1 MNALTELR
9 EVLAGNKA
17 YLAPAVFNPLCA
29 KLAEQ
34 AGFKL
39 LYLGGGP
46 LGYVKTVLEANLG
59 LTEMIQAGIEIR
71 AACKLPLILDGTCG
85 WGDPMHVGFTVRAGE
100 AAGFC
105 AIEIE
110 DQVLPKRAHHHVGIE
125 HMIPLEAMVAK
136 VHEAVHSR
144 EDLDFVV
151 IARTNGVRASSMD
164 DALRRAEAYREAGA
178 DVLYLSPRSP
188 EEMRFV
194 GERLAPPLMFS
205 LPGDGLQGLGMTLD
219 EAGALGYRVIS
230 VTTPALWFHRAM
242 KQGYEAL
249 AAGRPVP
256 VLADTTRA
264 SEQDALHE
272 TLGLEALLALER
284 DTVENPPPPTAEER
298 DV

>member
-1 MNALTELR
+1 MSALNDIR
-9 EVLAGNKA
+9 EILAGSKA

-59 LTEMIQAGIEIR
+59 LAEMIQAGVEIR

-85 WGDPMHVGFTVRAGE
+85 WGDPMHVGFTVKAAE

-125 HMIPLEAMVAK
+125 HMIPQEAMVAK

-144 EDLDFVV
+144 ADLDFVV
-151 IARTNGVRASSMD
+151 IARTNGVRASGMH

-188 EEMRFV
+188 EEMRFI

-205 LPGDGLQGLGMTLD
+205 LPGDGPQSLGMSLD
-219 EAGALGYRVIS
+219 DAGALGYRLVS
-230 VTTPALWFHRAM
+230 VTTPTLWFHRAM

-249 AAGRPVP
+249 AVGAPIPALAG
-256 VLADTTRA
+256 TTRTA
-264 SEQDALHE
+264 EQDALHE
-272 TLGLEALLALER
+272 TLGLDALLALEK
-284 DTVENPPPPTAEER
+284 DTVESPPPMVEER
-298 DV
+298 DE

>member
-1 MNALTELR
+1 MNSLTMIR
-9 EVLAGNKA
+9 DIINGNAA

-34 AGFKL
+34 AGFKV

-59 LTEMIQAGIEIR
+59 LTETVQAGVEIR
-71 AACKLPLILDGTCG
+71 AACGLPLILDGTCG
-85 WGDPMHVGFTVRAGE
+85 WGDPMHVGFTVRAAE

-125 HMIPLEAMVAK
+125 HMIPQEAMVAK
-136 VHEAVHSR
+136 VHEAVHAR
-144 EDLDFVV
+144 QDLDFVI

-164 DALRRAEAYREAGA
+164 DALRRASAYREAGA
-178 DVLYLSPRSP
+178 DVIYLSPRTA

-194 GERLAPPLMFS
+194 GERLGPPLMFS
-205 LPGDGLQGLGMTLD
+205 LPGDGLQSFGMSLD
-219 EAGALGYRVIS
+219 DAGALGFRLIS
-230 VTTPALWFHRAM
+230 VTTPTLWFHRAM

-249 AAGRPVP
+249 AAGKPVP
-256 VLADTTRA
+256 ALAGTSRQA
-264 SEQDALHE
+264 EQDALHE
-272 TLGLEALLALER
+272 TLDLEALLALER
-284 DTVENPPPPTAEER
+284 DTVESPPDRSVER
-298 DV
+298 DE

>member
-1 MNALTELR
+1 MSALTNIR
-9 EVLAGNKA
+9 EILAGTKA

-59 LTEMIQAGIEIR
+59 LAEMIQAGVEIR
-71 AACKLPLILDGTCG
+71 AACRLPLILDGTCG
-85 WGDPMHVGFTVRAGE
+85 WGDPMHVGFTVKAAE

-125 HMIPLEAMVAK
+125 HMIPQDAMVAK

-151 IARTNGVRASSMD
+151 IARTNGVRASGMD

-178 DVLYLSPRSP
+178 DVLYLSPRTP

-194 GERLAPPLMFS
+194 GERLSPPLMFS
-205 LPGDGLQGLGMTLD
+205 LPGDAPQSLGMSLD
-219 EAGALGYRVIS
+219 EAGALGFRLIS
-230 VTTPALWFHRAM
+230 VTTPTLWFHRAM

-249 AAGRPVP
+249 AAGTPIP
-256 VLADTTRA
+256 ALTGTTRA
-264 SEQDALHE
+264 AEQDALHE
-272 TLGLEALLALER
+272 TLGLDAILALER
-284 DTVENPPPPTAEER
+284 DTVENPPPPIEER
-298 DV
+298 EE